1 MSTKPLED
9 KLATQSHTAVL
20 LVDYQEPYALSIPFW
35 ERNKVLENTARMVSA
50 AKSHGLPIWVA
61 SMFRRGEV
69 LASIREITYPY
80 GQTHKLPKQRG
91 SAFYGTE
98 LLDGLYDEGIRKLVM
113 AGFYTAGCVLDSAED
128 ALKLGF
134 SVVASDGLMADMP
147 SRRNLGEVEKWY
159 KSHCEYYPVG
169 VMCQNPLMKVLGAI
183 STMPGLWAYKDW
195 ENCRQY
201 L

>member
-1 MSTKPLED
+1 
-9 KLATQSHTAVL
+9 
-20 LVDYQEPYALSIPFW
+20 
-35 ERNKVLENTARMVSA
+35 
-50 AKSHGLPIWVA
+50 
-61 SMFRRGEV
+61 
-69 LASIREITYPY
+69 
-80 GQTHKLPKQRG
+80 
-91 SAFYGTE
+91 
-98 LLDGLYDEGIRKLVM
+98 M